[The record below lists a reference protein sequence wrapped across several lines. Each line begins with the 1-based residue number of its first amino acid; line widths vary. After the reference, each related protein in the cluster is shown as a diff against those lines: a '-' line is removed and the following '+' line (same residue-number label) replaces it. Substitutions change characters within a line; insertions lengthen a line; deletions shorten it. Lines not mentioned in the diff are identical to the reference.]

1 MQEEKTPI
9 IRTGFTNINGSYF
22 SYVREIA
29 FNKGDYLRIG
39 KPITMSHQENNS
51 DSFMSDDHIYGSMF
65 IYQDNINPNVGYRI
79 YDSYNDYRFNGNR
92 DDVLIQNL
100 QERQENVQLT
110 KFPTGVVTYG
120 GFIIGQEMPF
130 FPNSQNIDAY
140 LKKCNLSDAFALY
153 KQLLLMFKEL
163 CLNGIMYT
171 DIHPGNI
178 IIDSKLNLEL
188 IDFDMNFIDFDNK
201 KRLEVVIR
209 NLYNLINILTTK
221 IYKTPKV
228 LSDEKISH
236 DFDFIM
242 EELTQKENILIKK

>member
-9 IRTGFTNINGSYF
+9 IRTGFTNINGVYF
-22 SYVREIA
+22 PKVREIA
-29 FNKGDYLRIG
+29 FNRGEYLRIG
-39 KPITMSHQENNS
+39 KPITMSHQESNS
-51 DSFMSDDHIYGSMF
+51 DSLISDDHIYGSMF
-65 IYQDNINPNVGYRI
+65 IYQDYANPNVGYRI

-92 DDVLIQNL
+92 DDILIQNL
-100 QERQENVQLT
+100 QDRQDNVLLT

-130 FPNSQNIDAY
+130 FPDNQKIDDY
-140 LKKCNLSDAFALY
+140 LKKCKLSEAFTLY

-178 IIDSKLNLEL
+178 IIDSNSKLEL
-188 IDFDMNFIDFDNK
+188 IDFDMSFIDFDNK

-209 NLYNLINILTTK
+209 NLYNLINILSTK
-221 IYKTPKV
+221 MYQTPKI
-228 LSDEKISH
+228 LNDEKISH

-242 EELTQKENILIKK
+242 EELTQKENILVKK